1 MEQFS
6 TFHHTHT
13 HTHSHTLALQQA
25 VEPLQSSGI
34 AYIGNRSHAARANDR
49 DFADVQSRFEV
60 MHGVSMLNGHYRAV
74 LCRHVGCQGTKNTIF
89 QKLFMHQMSDLD
101 SGPEENEA
109 QPQPIEAPKPIP
121 KKSTVPPATG
131 HDLHAVSTSSFVPIL
146 SIEERAKMQKEMREL
161 QMAVTSRS
169 LSVYIEEGR
178 AAQVERILCNN
189 GGPGSVMNS
198 RLPCG
203 EYPLTLALRCKQ
215 WGIVDLLL
223 QQEHINMNVV
233 GIGGE
238 SALLM
243 AVKEAEASRFI
254 RPMIAKG
261 AKMDATDAHG
271 NGIMDICIRSLNY
284 VTMQLLVS
292 IGLKVNFSS
301 HWAPLWMFAAVAQDD
316 SSCLKVL
323 LQQLAVPTLSNT
335 SGIPVL
341 LDAIARQAIRYSFLH
356 IFLVSSIK
364 IAPSNST

>member
-1 MEQFS
+1 MSFQ
-6 TFHHTHT
+6 
-13 HTHSHTLALQQA
+13 
-25 VEPLQSSGI
+25 
-34 AYIGNRSHAARANDR
+34 
-49 DFADVQSRFEV
+49 
-60 MHGVSMLNGHYRAV
+60 VSD
-74 LCRHVGCQGTKNTIF
+74 
-89 QKLFMHQMSDLD
+89 SD
-101 SGPEENEA
+101 SGPDENEA
-109 QPQPIEAPKPIP
+109 QTRPVEAPKPEP
-121 KKSTVPPATG
+121 KKIVVPPATG
-131 HDLHAVSTSSFVPIL
+131 HVAVSASSFVPLL
-146 SIEERAKMQKEMREL
+146 SYEERAKMQKEMREL

-169 LSVYIEEGR
+169 LSMYIEEGR

-189 GGPGSVMNS
+189 GGPGSVMNC

-223 QQEHINMNVV
+223 QQEHININVV
-233 GIGGE
+233 GMSGE

-261 AKMDATDAHG
+261 AKLDATDAQG

-292 IGLKVNFSS
+292 IGLKINFSS

-323 LQQLAVPTLSNT
+323 LQQLAVPTVSST
-335 SGIPVL
+335 FGVPVL
-341 LDAIARQAIRYSFLH
+341 LDAIARKAIRYSF
-356 IFLVSSIK
+356 
-364 IAPSNST
+364 

>member
-1 MEQFS
+1 
-6 TFHHTHT
+6 
-13 HTHSHTLALQQA
+13 
-25 VEPLQSSGI
+25 
-34 AYIGNRSHAARANDR
+34 
-49 DFADVQSRFEV
+49 
-60 MHGVSMLNGHYRAV
+60 
-74 LCRHVGCQGTKNTIF
+74 
-89 QKLFMHQMSDLD
+89 MSDSD

-109 QPQPIEAPKPIP
+109 QPQPIEAPKPEP
-121 KKSTVPPATG
+121 KKSTVLPATC
-131 HDLHAVSTSSFVPIL
+131 HDLHAVSTSSFVPML
-146 SIEERAKMQKEMREL
+146 SFEERAKMQKEMREL

-169 LSVYIEEGR
+169 MSVYIEEGR

-223 QQEHINMNVV
+223 QQEHININVV

-261 AKMDATDAHG
+261 AKIDATDAQG

-316 SSCLKVL
+316 SSCLNVL

-341 LDAIARQAIRYSFLH
+341 LDAIARKAIRYRFLH
-356 IFLVSSIK
+356 ISLVSSIQF
-364 IAPSNST
+364 APSNFI